1 MESIKKQDFW
11 QDYFIDALPG
21 VLFFIAVLLVIVY
34 MNPGFLNL
42 LNSNI
47 VSYMDLAFLAIAEIF
62 VLSAGDVDLS
72 AGAGLILVNVITV
85 SAYTSLGIGSPLLL
99 LFPLGMGLAIG
110 IVNGLIV
117 GYLRLNAFLATIGT
131 SFVWSGL
138 ALIIMHTPG
147 GSIPLWYS
155 SLFGEGLFGIPLSL
169 YLLVLPVVIWLLF
182 RFLPI
187 SNYFYATGD
196 NIQAAFATGINANRM
211 KFYAFALNGLMIG
224 TAGIILTGSTGS
236 GNPLGVAL
244 TLPAILAALIG
255 GATFSGGTGNV
266 IGAVGAALGLG
277 FLKRI
282 IYYLGV
288 SSYSRD
294 LVYGIIILIAIVAL
308 SYLKKKK
315 IWIWG

>member
-1 MESIKKQDFW
+1 MRNIKKQEFW
-11 QDYFIDALPG
+11 QDYFKEALPG
-21 VLFFIAVLLVIVY
+21 VLFFIAVLLVILY
-34 MNPGFLNL
+34 MNPGFLSL

-72 AGAGLILVNVITV
+72 AGAGLTLVNVITV
-85 SAYTSLGIGSPLLL
+85 YAYTSVGVGSPLLL

-110 IVNGLIV
+110 IVNGFIV

-138 ALIIMHTPG
+138 ALIVMNTPG
-147 GSIPLWYS
+147 GNIPSWYT
-155 SLFGEGLFGIPLSL
+155 SLFGEGLLGIPISI
-169 YLLVLPVVIWLLF
+169 YLILLAVVIWLLF

-196 NIQAAFATGINANRM
+196 NIQAAFATGIDANRM
-211 KFYAFALNGLMIG
+211 KFYAFMLNGLMIG
-224 TAGIILTGSTGS
+224 IGGIIFTGSIGS

-255 GATFSGGTGNV
+255 GATFSGGTGNA
-266 IGAVGAALGLG
+266 IGAVGGALGLG

-282 IYYLGV
+282 IYYLGF
-288 SSYSRD
+288 SSYTRD
-294 LVYGIIILIAIVAL
+294 LIFGIIILIAIVIL
-308 SYLKKKK
+308 SYLRKKEM
-315 IWIWG
+315 WIWG